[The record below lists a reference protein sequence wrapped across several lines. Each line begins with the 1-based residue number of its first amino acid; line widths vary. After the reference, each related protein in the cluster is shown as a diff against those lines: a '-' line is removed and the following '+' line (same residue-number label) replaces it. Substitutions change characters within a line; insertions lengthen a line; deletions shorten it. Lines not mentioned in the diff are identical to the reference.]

1 MIEAGLEGDNQNLH
15 LQRDPEGICD
25 RERSCLVSK
34 CELPPE
40 SHLRPFQ
47 LLEYHMTGRRLFWVN
62 KLYLHADGGNMNLLL
77 WQPQC
82 LRLLLPIIHSPTLPS
97 CRMKSSS
104 LFSSPFS
111 QGSEISSVRLCL
123 DPTLPH
129 HLPLSKTLPLSL
141 TAFLPLSSH
150 PLSWPLFQI
159 LPVVKNI

>member
-47 LLEYHMTGRRLFWVN
+47 FLDYQVGGRRLYLIN
-62 KLYLHADGGNMNLLL
+62 KLNSRTDGGNMNLLL

-97 CRMKSSS
+97 CRMGPSPH
-104 LFSSPFS
+104 FSSPFS
-111 QGSEISSVRLCL
+111 QRSEISSVRLCL

-129 HLPLSKTLPLSL
+129 HLPLLKP
-141 TAFLPLSSH
+141 SH
-150 PLSWPLFQI
+150 CH
-159 LPVVKNI
+159 